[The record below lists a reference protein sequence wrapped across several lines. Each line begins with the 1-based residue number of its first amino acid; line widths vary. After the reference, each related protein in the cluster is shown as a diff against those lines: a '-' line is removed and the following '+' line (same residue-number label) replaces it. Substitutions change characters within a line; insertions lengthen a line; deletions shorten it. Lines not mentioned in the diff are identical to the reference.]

1 MILIREERAEDVQTI
16 REINERAFGQ
26 TAEAD
31 IVDALREAPGERVS
45 MVAESDGRVIGY
57 ILFSPAV
64 IESKDGPVRGMGLA
78 PMAVLPEHQRRGIG
92 SEMVNRGLNYLR
104 ERFCP
109 FVVVL
114 GHPEYY
120 PRFGFE
126 CASKYGIRP
135 QWDDIPDETFMVLF
149 LDPDAMKGVS
159 GTAYYRDEFNISM

>member
-1 MILIREERAEDVQTI
+1 MILIREERAEDVRAI

-45 MVAESDGRVIGY
+45 MVAESDGAVIGY

-64 IESKDGPVRGMGLA
+64 IESKEGPVRGMGLA

-126 CASKYGIRP
+126 RASKYGIRP
-135 QWDDIPDETFMVLF
+135 QWEDIPDEAFMVLF
-149 LDPDAMKGVS
+149 LDPAAMAGVS
-159 GTAYYRDEFNISM
+159 GTAYYRDEFNTAV